1 VDYLHESALS
11 IYRRRR
17 RRRAIFTMT
26 LISVT
31 LLGSIVYAS
40 SYVQGWVGHASSGS
54 VVNASC
60 TSTSQALKPR
70 DVAVN
75 VYNSTARTGLAAT
88 AARSLMK
95 QGFKV
100 LTTDNDPLGKTVLA
114 VGEIRHGP
122 SGLEGA
128 QLVATRL
135 PGATLVQD
143 GRLDATVDLVVGN
156 RFRAISA
163 PPKVAVSKNPAPT
176 PHC

>member
-1 VDYLHESALS
+1 MDYLHESALL

-40 SYVQGWVGHASSGS
+40 SYVQGWVPHASSAS

-60 TSTSQALKPR
+60 TSTSQALKPA

-75 VYNSTARTGLAAT
+75 VYNATARTGLAAT
-88 AARSLMK
+88 VARSLTG

-128 QLVATRL
+128 KLVATRL

-143 GRLDATVDLVVGN
+143 GRLDATVDLVAGN

-163 PPKVAVSKNPAPT
+163 PPKVARSKKPAPA